1 MPVRSHVARFLIG
14 MARSCGTAL
23 SNESANVYNINV
35 IKSKTWRRKWY
46 HDARQAQDNSHS
58 ANCWLAKLRCPARYP
73 RWPICD
79 FGPRIWMG
87 AARNWAWTRCSWK
100 YRWNWKIHQNC
111 AAVTA
116 TRGKNENVPPPGG
129 LAAASIL
136 WNQTAGFSGIYIV
149 VEITHQPVHLLAL
162 ALFAIF
168 DLIIRLNLA
177 RFRSRNEEH
186 GSKQKMADER
196 GPVDI
201 WAAQRA
207 KATARRL
214 QQPIPTA

>member
-1 MPVRSHVARFLIG
+1 M
-14 MARSCGTAL
+14 
-23 SNESANVYNINV
+23 
-35 IKSKTWRRKWY
+35 
-46 HDARQAQDNSHS
+46 
-58 ANCWLAKLRCPARYP
+58 
-73 RWPICD
+73 
-79 FGPRIWMG
+79 
-87 AARNWAWTRCSWK
+87 
-100 YRWNWKIHQNC
+100 
-111 AAVTA
+111 
-116 TRGKNENVPPPGG
+116 PPPGG

-136 WNQTAGFSGIYIV
+136 WNQTAGFSGIDEV

-201 WAAQRA
+201 
-207 KATARRL
+207 
-214 QQPIPTA
+214 